1 MNKATRKMKIWANK
15 KRRHTK
21 YKVED
26 MTLVKLLPQQFK
38 SLQLV
43 HKGLVRKYEGL
54 FPILKKVDKVSY
66 KVELPPMLKIH
77 HVVHVSYLKPY
88 NEDKDDP
95 SQRLFKRAPI
105 VVVTSYDNEVEYI
118 IADRIVRKQCVPS
131 TMEYLVK

>member
-1 MNKATRKMKIWANK
+1 MKKCADK

-21 YKVED
+21 YKVGD
-26 MTLVKLLPQQFK
+26 MTLVRLLPQQFK

-43 HKGLVRKYEGL
+43 HKGLVKKYEDP

-66 KVELPPMLKIH
+66 KVELPLRLKIH
-77 HVVHVSYLKPY
+77 PVVHVSYLKPY
-88 NEDKDDP
+88 NKDKDDP
-95 SQRLFKRAPI
+95 SQGLSKQAPI

-118 IADRIVRKQCVPS
+118 IADRIVRKRGMPP